1 MKQFSLKG
9 SIVLAVLLT
18 AAAAFAGTVKN
29 KSDLDFSKA
38 VQVNGTALRPGS
50 YTLKWEG
57 TGDDVAVQFTQGKK
71 VVTTAHAKLVPVT
84 QKIDNSSAVVEPSGS
99 TSNLVEARFAG
110 KPYKLVFNQETAA
123 QNDSTMKTSGGG
135 DSSQQ

>member
-38 VQVNGTALRPGS
+38 VQVNGTELRPGS

-57 TGDDVAVQFTQGKK
+57 TGDDVNVQFTQGKK
-71 VVTTAHAKLVPVT
+71 VVTTAHAKVVPVT
-84 QKIDNSSAVVEPSGS
+84 QKMDNSSAVVEPSGN
-99 TSNLVEARFAG
+99 TSNLIEARFAG
-110 KPYKLVFNQETAA
+110 KPYKLVFNQETSA